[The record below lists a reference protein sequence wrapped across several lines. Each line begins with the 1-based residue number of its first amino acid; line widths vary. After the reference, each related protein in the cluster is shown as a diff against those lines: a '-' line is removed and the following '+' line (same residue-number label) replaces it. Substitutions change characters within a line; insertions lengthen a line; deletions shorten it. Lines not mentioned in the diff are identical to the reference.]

1 MSNAEED
8 EEVIFQGSAI
18 DQHLQST
25 GYADYE
31 STQTASFYQESHC
44 SAGGGKKKVEWL
56 LVKDKMLDVILS
68 LFWPLGLR
76 KNFYKRIVRNA
87 YESKLLISD
96 DLLLLKHFI
105 PHDFLST
112 CQPGDHFWIM
122 EIILWCCRWLL
133 LCTGLCFCLIFIFWR
148 DSTDW
153 SIVFLMLIVTS
164 VIWILSAS
172 WVLYKSSSEV
182 NNFLSVLQNSGGLVS
197 KVLRFLLEEDLV
209 SRGFV
214 LVHGSSSFASRNRR
228 ETPYCEG
235 LRHALHSTLYSML
248 PVLHHAHNHLKTLTS
263 CYPCIRGLFDDFE
276 EMDAELQEDATEHL
290 KFLKKLVTLVKLQI
304 SAVITQVILCAS
316 DVEVFENLDKNFVSF
331 CFLNGIE
338 KESALLLKHFT
349 YAESFWQKDDESQ
362 EPSCEEKKSNV
373 YLAIHSLSLHLQA
386 ALFKIQDLEK
396 KFKFYETKNEKD
408 SNLQDLLSYEFVK
421 EQLNLIQSELNS
433 CQGCLDETYA
443 RVDRKY
449 SVREMETKKSD
460 LDMPLNV
467 EEDITTS
474 VGTRK
479 APIPL
484 FDLEEPIIQDEVFEA
499 YVDEE
504 HNNQDRE
511 SNDDFWNTSAK
522 EERKKLKQQK
532 EQGKRVISELQPLLN
547 KLREVWEERETA
559 ALQRQKTGFQVHS
572 FAAPVQL
579 TKTRT
584 DSINLHSATT
594 EIRSEDSSQ
603 KLGNEKYH
611 DLRAVNCSLNKEPG
625 SGNLPSLESDDYDS
639 DDERVAVYG
648 NIKEELKRDGKSH
661 GTCPLLDSDDER
673 LEVYKK
679 IRMEL
684 DAHENLYQQVNRQER
699 DSDDERLEAYRKV
712 RKELEMEEKS
722 YNADSEDDSDSERSN
737 PQKKWEKIYH
747 FQKVQRIVLEI
758 QCMKLSLSSIA
769 DRGSHSESVGKN
781 EEILDDIK
789 LPSINILNM
798 QKVSGVSKVNNISD
812 YSSKISSDKVIE
824 KSALFQPVEK
834 ISVEN
839 TIPDINLKFGNVP
852 HPSKELQEE
861 TFVHG
866 DDTDSEDDSPHI
878 DWSTVTLPSRL
889 TDTLEDR
896 MQLYHGNS
904 IGFHAGL
911 AAEAVRASQKFL
923 SNKEVTTETFLGVG
937 EGEEVFGDDESE
949 TE

>member
-1 MSNAEED
+1 MSDAEED
-8 EEVIFQGSAI
+8 EEVIFQGSAL

-44 SAGGGKKKVEWL
+44 SPGGEKKKVEWL
-56 LVKDKMLDVILS
+56 LVRNKILDVIIS
-68 LFWPLGLR
+68 LFWPKRLR
-76 KNFYKRIVRNA
+76 KNFCKRIVRNA

-112 CQPGDHFWIM
+112 CQSGEHFWIM
-122 EIILWCCRWLL
+122 EIILWCFRGLL
-133 LCTGLCFCLIFIFWR
+133 LCTGLCFSLIFIFWR

-164 VIWILSAS
+164 LTWILSAS

-182 NNFLSVLQNSGGLVS
+182 DNFLSILQNSGGLVS

-209 SRGFV
+209 SRGFI
-214 LVHGSSSFASRNRR
+214 LVHGSSSFASRNRK
-228 ETPYCEG
+228 EAPYCEG

-263 CYPCIRGLFDDFE
+263 CYPCIRGLFDEFE
-276 EMDAELQEDATEHL
+276 EMNAELREDATEHL
-290 KFLKKLVTLVKLQI
+290 KFLKKLVTLVKLQV

-316 DVEVFENLDKNFVSF
+316 DVEVFESLDKKFASS
-331 CFLNGIE
+331 CFLNEIE

-362 EPSCEEKKSNV
+362 EPSCEEKKNNV

-408 SNLQDLLSYEFVK
+408 GNLEDLLSYEFVK

-433 CQGCLDETYA
+433 CQGCLDETYT
-443 RVDRKY
+443 RVDKKY
-449 SVREMETKKSD
+449 SVREMEIKKSD
-460 LDMPLNV
+460 LDVPLNV
-467 EEDITTS
+467 EEDITSS

-499 YVDEE
+499 YVDED

-559 ALQRQKTGFQVHS
+559 ALQRHKTEFQVHS
-572 FAAPVQL
+572 SAAPVQL
-579 TKTRT
+579 TKITTNR
-584 DSINLHSATT
+584 INLDSATT

-603 KLGNEKYH
+603 KLGNIKYH
-611 DLRAVNCSLNKEPG
+611 DFRAVNCSLNKEPS
-625 SGNLPSLESDDYDS
+625 SGNVPSMETDDY
-639 DDERVAVYG
+639 E
-648 NIKEELKRDGKSH
+648 
-661 GTCPLLDSDDER
+661 DSDDER
-673 LEVYKK
+673 LAVYRKVK
-679 IRMEL
+679 EEL
-684 DAHENLYQQVNRQER
+684 EKDEKSHMTSPLL

-712 RKELEMEEKS
+712 RKELEIEEKS

-737 PQKKWEKIYH
+737 PQKKMGKKLPFSKGLKNCAGDSVHE
-747 FQKVQRIVLEI
+747 
-758 QCMKLSLSSIA
+758 MLSLSSIA
-769 DRGSHSESVGKN
+769 DRDFQSGNVGKS
-781 EEILDDIK
+781 EEIADDIS

-798 QKVSGVSKVNNISD
+798 QKVLGFPKVNNISD

-834 ISVEN
+834 IAIEN
-839 TIPDINLKFGNVP
+839 TIPDTNLKFGNVP
-852 HPSKELQEE
+852 HPSKEE
-861 TFVHG
+861 TFIHG

-878 DWSTVTLPSRL
+878 DWGAVTLPSRL

-896 MQLYHGNS
+896 MQLYRGNS

-911 AAEAVRASQKFL
+911 AAEAVIASQKFL
-923 SNKEVTTETFLGVG
+923 SNKEDITETYLGVG
-937 EGEEVFGDDESE
+937 EGEEIFGDNESE